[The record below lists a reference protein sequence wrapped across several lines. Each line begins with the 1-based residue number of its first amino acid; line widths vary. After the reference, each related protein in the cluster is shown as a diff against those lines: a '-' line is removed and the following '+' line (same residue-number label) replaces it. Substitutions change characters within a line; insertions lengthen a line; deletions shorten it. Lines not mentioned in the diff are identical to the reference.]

1 MFNHVFNT
9 GIMLKSFF
17 FTCTQNVTPA
27 EPTVEQIMQ
36 QTFRAHAILT
46 LMHAFYALR
55 VSRIAHSRS
64 RAGLLAVLDV

>member
-1 MFNHVFNT
+1 MDMVFEYLNMT
-9 GIMLKSFF
+9 RVYTKPKGQMPDYSAPVILRG
-17 FTCTQNVTPA
+17 VA

-55 VSRIAHSRS
+55 VYYT
-64 RAGLLAVLDV
+64 